1 MAKRKAITNEQIG
14 VLIRA
19 QRHSRSISQIELGD
33 AVGVSFQMVQKY
45 ETGKT
50 GLTVTRLDE
59 IAIALRCSLSDLLP

>member
-19 QRHSRSISQIELGD
+19 QRHARKMSQIELGN

-50 GLTVTRLDE
+50 GMTIVRLDQ
-59 IAIALRCSLSDLLP
+59 IAIALRCSLTDLLP